1 MFIKKLHNNV
11 FDVFLGKGFDHWSRV
26 RRGHWGV
33 SVVAGARLP
42 KSLMK
47 EVGHALPK

>member
-11 FDVFLGKGFDHWSRV
+11 YDVFLGNGFNNWSRV

-33 SVVAGARLP
+33 SVVAGNRLP
-42 KSLMK
+42 KSLLRDVESSIK
-47 EVGHALPK
+47 